1 MRDDMRGM
9 LAALE
14 RRAEMA
20 EAENAELWAEIE
32 ALTAPITAAQGA
44 IPVRHGAA

>member
-1 MRDDMRGM
+1 MRMQ

-32 ALTAPITAAQGA
+32 TLTAPVPALAA
-44 IPVRHGAA
+44 